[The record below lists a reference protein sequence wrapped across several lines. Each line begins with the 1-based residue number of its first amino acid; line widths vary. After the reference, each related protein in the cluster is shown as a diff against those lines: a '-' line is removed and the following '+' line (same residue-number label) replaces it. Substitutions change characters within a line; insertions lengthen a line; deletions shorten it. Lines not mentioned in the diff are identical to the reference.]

1 MKEIFL
7 ENAVTAIPPY
17 MDCLS
22 GQGKKVRI

>member
-7 ENAVTAIPPY
+7 ENGVTAIPPY

-22 GQGKKVRI
+22 DQGQKFGI